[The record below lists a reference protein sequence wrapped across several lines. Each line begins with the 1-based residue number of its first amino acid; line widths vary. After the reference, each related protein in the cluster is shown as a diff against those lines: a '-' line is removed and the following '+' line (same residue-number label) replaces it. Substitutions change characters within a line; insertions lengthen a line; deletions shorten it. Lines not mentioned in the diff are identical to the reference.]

1 MESRKEFEK
10 RMTEKYPL
18 LYEDMYGDPRE
29 TIMSFGFDIGPGW
42 YDIIEELSEGLEKLI
57 KPIRDKA
64 MADPKAKCARC
75 CRGKKWHWFFY
86 FIMSVK
92 YFFTNKLRAI
102 KLLPAEIK
110 RAKFFKYSVWNRMK
124 FSFLLLKWYRP
135 CRRFVLSHPRALQ
148 VKEKFGCYDKKTEIL
163 TSNGWKH
170 FYDLTPEDEIA
181 TLENG
186 QFIKYYRPLDII
198 SYHYNGLMYKLVTR
212 GVDLLVT
219 PNHNLYVAK
228 GTYYNGRYKP
238 PKKIEHPMEF
248 ATASKYF
255 GKNKRFL
262 KGAKWFGE
270 EPETFILPEYK
281 NEWDRGYYGKTR
293 KICPTREINIV
304 DWLQFLG
311 WYIAEGCCNLNRGEI
326 SIACNNID
334 NGTEELIIRNVIS
347 NCGFKVKKSME
358 ERSALVFKIYSKQ
371 LTTWLAENCGCI
383 ALDKKVPEFVKNLSP
398 SLIETFLA
406 SLFAGDGC
414 LQETSYIYTSIS
426 KVLVDNIQELILK
439 AGYTSSIYIPRL
451 IKEPRFIKSR
461 PISSENVRYEVN
473 WMFYSNDHNTS
484 NKGLAESSREEWI
497 EYDDKVYCVSVPNNI
512 IHIRRNGKH
521 VWCGNSLRFYM
532 TSNTDEIDDLID
544 KAEEKSYKTCEE
556 CGCPGK
562 LRNGGW
568 MTTLCDSC
576 AKKKGYD
583 LE

>member
-42 YDIIEELSEGLEKLI
+42 YSIIEELSEGLEKLI

-92 YFFTNKLRAI
+92 YFFTNKLRAV

-148 VKEKFGCYDKKTEIL
+148 VKEKFG
-163 TSNGWKH
+163 
-170 FYDLTPEDEIA
+170 
-181 TLENG
+181 
-186 QFIKYYRPLDII
+186 
-198 SYHYNGLMYKLVTR
+198 
-212 GVDLLVT
+212 
-219 PNHNLYVAK
+219 
-228 GTYYNGRYKP
+228 
-238 PKKIEHPMEF
+238 
-248 ATASKYF
+248 
-255 GKNKRFL
+255 
-262 KGAKWFGE
+262 
-270 EPETFILPEYK
+270 
-281 NEWDRGYYGKTR
+281 
-293 KICPTREINIV
+293 
-304 DWLQFLG
+304 
-311 WYIAEGCCNLNRGEI
+311 
-326 SIACNNID
+326 
-334 NGTEELIIRNVIS
+334 
-347 NCGFKVKKSME
+347 
-358 ERSALVFKIYSKQ
+358 
-371 LTTWLAENCGCI
+371 
-383 ALDKKVPEFVKNLSP
+383 
-398 SLIETFLA
+398 
-406 SLFAGDGC
+406 
-414 LQETSYIYTSIS
+414 
-426 KVLVDNIQELILK
+426 
-439 AGYTSSIYIPRL
+439 
-451 IKEPRFIKSR
+451 
-461 PISSENVRYEVN
+461 
-473 WMFYSNDHNTS
+473 
-484 NKGLAESSREEWI
+484 
-497 EYDDKVYCVSVPNNI
+497 
-512 IHIRRNGKH
+512 
-521 VWCGNSLRFYM
+521 SLRFYM